1 MLSQIVL
8 AAALLNMAVFG
19 AVIALRSVA
28 WSGSSR
34 SRS

>member
-28 WSGSSR
+28 
-34 SRS
+34 